1 MAGSFG
7 KIKSL
12 IINYPPLQGT
22 LILIISLILIFVL
35 KTTFNGWLI
44 AATAILFFAAGTTV
58 LGLLKKK
65 WTGYVIQSVVTF
77 ILLTVLI
84 ILFTRAITHV
94 SLKAEPS
101 IYYFL
106 IILIIFYFALN
117 FLAAIFRSI
126 IKFLDKI

>member
-65 WTGYVIQSVVTF
+65 WTGYVIQSVVT
-77 ILLTVLI
+77 LI
-84 ILFTRAITHV
+84 YTGNY
-94 SLKAEPS
+94 PC
-101 IYYFL
+101 
-106 IILIIFYFALN
+106 
-117 FLAAIFRSI
+117 I
-126 IKFLDKI
+126 IKSGTFYLLLSNYFNHFLLCPELPGGHIQVNH